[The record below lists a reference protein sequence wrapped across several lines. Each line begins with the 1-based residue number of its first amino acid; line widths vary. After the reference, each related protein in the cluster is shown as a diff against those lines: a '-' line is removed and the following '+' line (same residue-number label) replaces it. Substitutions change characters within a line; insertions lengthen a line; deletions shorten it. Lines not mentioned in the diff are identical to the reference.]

1 MKDYPREKYK
11 IFVGPNKVIAV
22 STYAGKA
29 VRGVAKCAP
38 GDNFDIEKG
47 KDLAIARC
55 AAKIAEKRLR
65 RAANKKREAELAI
78 YETNAHYDRMIAY
91 LDDSYAALNVAEDLV
106 KQLERDM

>member
-11 IFVGPNKVIAV
+11 IFTGPNKVIAV
-22 STYAGKA
+22 STYAGRV

-38 GDNFDIEKG
+38 GDTFDIEKG

-65 RAANKKREAELAI
+65 RAANKKHEAELAI
-78 YETNAHYDRMIAY
+78 YEANSHYDRMMTY
-91 LDDSYAALNVAEDLV
+91 LDDSYTALNTAEERV